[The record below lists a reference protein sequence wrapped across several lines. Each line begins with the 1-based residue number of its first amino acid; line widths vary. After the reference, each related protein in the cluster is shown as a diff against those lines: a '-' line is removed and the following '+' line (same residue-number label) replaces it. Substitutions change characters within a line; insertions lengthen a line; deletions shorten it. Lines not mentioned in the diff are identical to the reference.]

1 MKKMQWRGRKCVLVN
16 DVGKII
22 IAEGRIVMCD
32 LKEIVL
38 NDDLGETDVRVT
50 ILSYQN
56 ERSQIMLM

>member
-1 MKKMQWRGRKCVLVN
+1 MLVN